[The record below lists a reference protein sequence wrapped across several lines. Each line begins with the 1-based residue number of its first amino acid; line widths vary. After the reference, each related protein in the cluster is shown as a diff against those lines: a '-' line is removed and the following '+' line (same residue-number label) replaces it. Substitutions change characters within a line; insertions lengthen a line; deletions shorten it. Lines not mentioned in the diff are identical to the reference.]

1 MKQAFDIV
9 NEWLGILT
17 KVAVNLVLLGII
29 IGVLFPNSALNMI
42 PNLSVVMTQFG
53 EGGFAGLVALAI
65 LVTSYQ
71 KK

>member
-53 EGGFAGLVALAI
+53 
-65 LVTSYQ
+65 
-71 KK
+71 

>member
-29 IGVLFPNSALNMI
+29 IIWRRRLCGSRCPCYFS
-42 PNLSVVMTQFG
+42 NLVSKK
-53 EGGFAGLVALAI
+53 
-65 LVTSYQ
+65 VT